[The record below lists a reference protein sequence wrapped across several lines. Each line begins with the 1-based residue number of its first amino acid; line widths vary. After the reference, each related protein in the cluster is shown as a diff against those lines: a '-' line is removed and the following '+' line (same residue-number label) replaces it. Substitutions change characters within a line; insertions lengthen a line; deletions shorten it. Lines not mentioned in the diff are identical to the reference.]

1 MEASEIQRTAV
12 IGGGWMGSG
21 FAQIMATAGC
31 SVRVMD
37 VSERQLESC
46 LLRARDGLSTFV
58 EHEMLAEDEVEAIM
72 GRIEVTTSM
81 EAAVL
86 DTQFVIEAV
95 AEKLDVK
102 QEVFEQMDRLSP
114 PDAILA
120 TNTSGLKVTDIAAR
134 MQHPERAVGS
144 HFFYPP
150 FLIPLVE
157 VGYGD
162 RTSDEVVSTTVAF
175 WKRCGKET
183 VVVRKD
189 SNGFLVNRLQSALAR
204 EAMSLVENGVASV
217 IDVDRA
223 IRYGIGIRMP
233 FMGILEQR
241 DWGGLDVHC
250 YAADSIYPTLDKSTK
265 PLPIIAER
273 VARGETGVKAGKG
286 FYDWTGKDMDALRQK
301 KFDYLIRLFKAVK
314 EIMPEDEDLVENR

>member
-31 SVRVMD
+31 HVWVMD
-37 VSERQLESC
+37 VSEGQLESC
-46 LLRARDGLSTFV
+46 LLRARDGLSIFV
-58 EHEMLAEDEVEAIM
+58 EHGMLQVNQVETIM
-72 GRIEVTTSM
+72 ERIEVTTSM
-81 EAAVL
+81 ESAVQ
-86 DTQFVIEAV
+86 DAQFVIEAV

-102 QEVFEQMDRLSP
+102 QDVFERLDRLSP
-114 PDAILA
+114 PEAILA

-162 RTSDEVVSTTVAF
+162 NTSDEVVETTAAF

-204 EAMSLVENGVASV
+204 EAMSLVENGVATV

-223 IRYGIGIRMP
+223 IRYGIGLRMP

-250 YAADSIYPTLDKSTK
+250 QAADSIYPTLETSTR
-265 PLPIIAER
+265 PLPLIAER

-286 FYDWTGKDMDALRQK
+286 FYDWTGKDMDALRRK
-301 KFDYLIRLFKAVK
+301 KFDHLMRLFKAVK